1 MNLLNLL
8 QYLSRV
14 FHKHIWLRLRDPENV
29 LEYSQ
34 SILDYSQNVPEY
46 SQNILNPQT
55 IPLLQYVKER
65 GGGGCCAQSG

>member
-34 SILDYSQNVPEY
+34 
-46 SQNILNPQT
+46 NILNPQT

-65 GGGGCCAQSG
+65 GGGCCAQSG

>member
-34 SILDYSQNVPEY
+34 
-46 SQNILNPQT
+46 NILNPQT

-65 GGGGCCAQSG
+65 GGGVVLSRDEIVLATL

>member
-29 LEYSQ
+29 LEYLQ
-34 SILDYSQNVPEY
+34 SILEY

-65 GGGGCCAQSG
+65 GGGGVVLSRDEIL